1 MTQHNLYKN
10 LLCKNE
16 LWLQCRASKLG
27 AMEMRGNTIQDT
39 NQSLVASISLYNI
52 DDHFSFPHFS
62 FFLLNMKIMLASLL
76 KMLHL
81 LGEQKKKI
89 SLYLKTYK
97 NIKCGNQLWWFEY
110 FSKNKT
116 SEKTYFDYISLGR
129 ENWNSQLK

>member
-39 NQSLVASISLYNI
+39 NQSLVASTSLYNI
-52 DDHFSFPHFS
+52 DDHFSFLHNF
-62 FFLLNMKIMLASLL
+62 LNMKIMVASLL

-81 LGEQKKKI
+81 LGEQKKKNFI
-89 SLYLKTYK
+89 VFK
-97 NIKCGNQLWWFEY
+97 NLQKHKMWKPIVMIWVFFKKQ
-110 FSKNKT
+110 NKRKDIFWLHFFGQRKMKLT
-116 SEKTYFDYISLGR
+116 VKIR
-129 ENWNSQLK
+129 